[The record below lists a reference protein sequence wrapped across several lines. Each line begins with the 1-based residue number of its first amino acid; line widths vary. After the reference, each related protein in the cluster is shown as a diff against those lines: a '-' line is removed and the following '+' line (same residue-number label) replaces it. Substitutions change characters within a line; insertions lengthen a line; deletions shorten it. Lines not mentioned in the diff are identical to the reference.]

1 MIEHSA
7 SSASPSITSG
17 AALSIQSGRLRR
29 GDSLRVHLAGDGRTK
44 ARIERFDMTGL
55 YLSLENQSVKCRP
68 WRRGDMDLTRCR
80 GTSSR
85 FTVETVTAIEAAS
98 A

>member
-7 SSASPSITSG
+7 SSASASISSG
-17 AALSIQSGRLRR
+17 TALCIQSGSLRR
-29 GDSLRVHLAGDGRTK
+29 GDGLRVDLAGDGRAK

-55 YLSLENQSVKCRP
+55 YLSVEGQSVKCRP
-68 WRRGDMDLTRCR
+68 WRKGDMDLTRCR

-85 FTVETVTAIEAAS
+85 FTVETVTASDVFA
-98 A
+98 